1 MLFKNLA
8 KLHVQLLNQLLSL
21 FEQGFPP
28 PPRFAVELVIVPHR
42 ASDQQK
48 TCHKSRPRRSR
59 VKKGLSSGKRGLF
72 TWQKSPVNKSMPEK
86 RKMGDKSGPRRSR
99 VLYQFLPLGGGF
111 HILFL
116 GQRIHV
122 QIDSENGCSLRA
134 QGLGL
139 DFLNGL
145 CCICSK
151 AKVLADVEFLRC
163 ASVSKEAYIYGKRDS
178 FI

>member
-1 MLFKNLA
+1 VRLTSKKHVTNPGPGVVVSKKAFPLA
-8 KLHVQLLNQLLSL
+8 KEAYSH
-21 FEQGFPP
+21 
-28 PPRFAVELVIVPHR
+28 
-42 ASDQQK
+42 
-48 TCHKSRPRRSR
+48 
-59 VKKGLSSGKRGLF
+59 GKRA
-72 TWQKSPVNKSMPEK
+72 VNKSMPEK

-145 CCICSK
+145 CCICNK